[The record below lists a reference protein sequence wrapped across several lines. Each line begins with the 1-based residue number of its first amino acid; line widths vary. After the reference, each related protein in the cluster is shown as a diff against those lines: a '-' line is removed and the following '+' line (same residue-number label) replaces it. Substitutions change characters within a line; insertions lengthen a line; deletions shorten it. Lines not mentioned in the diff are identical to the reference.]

1 MTEAEEVAADRRTR
15 LAAILRR
22 LAWFA
27 FSVLIV
33 ISPFRARIELIARPT
48 PPVYGDFTDIL
59 LLWSDVAVLLTL
71 GLWLAGL
78 LVRRRSLTV
87 GPRFLAWPI
96 AAFLAVA
103 WLDVPFALDVQL
115 AAYNAIRLLI
125 LAVLGLYVVNEIG
138 QLRRVW
144 IPIAVMVG
152 SQAVVAI
159 GQVLGQHSLGL
170 AGLGEW
176 LLAPSLGVSVVTT
189 IEGTRVLRGYGLA
202 DHPNIL
208 GGILAVGLVLLVAAR
223 PWQLGRG
230 WRIRLELVA
239 SCAVALGAVALLLTF
254 SRGAWLALIV
264 SLAVV
269 GSMLVISRARAAL
282 RRLLIAGVVGAVV
295 VSPVALAFLPVL
307 AARTETIGQIP
318 TEVRSI
324 NERAATVDLT
334 VQLLDR
340 HPITGVGLGGLPLAQ
355 HALDPAFG
363 YDYQPASFVVLDAAA
378 ETGIAG
384 GLFYLVIVA
393 APWLALWR
401 ARRRW
406 TADLAAASGA
416 LAAITV
422 VGFVDY
428 YTWTYSAGRIWA
440 WLVLGVWAAM
450 YRAAMT
456 GLVRCSG
463 LTSCSPPSCSSTSR
477 SWSSCS
483 GTGSTSPISPGW
495 LCGRAAAGQGQ
506 PCR

>member
-1 MTEAEEVAADRRTR
+1 VTEAEEVAADRRTR

-59 LLWSDVAVLLTL
+59 LFWSDVAVLLTL

-208 GGILAVGLVLLVAAR
+208 GGILAVGLVLLVAVSPGRSRPAR
-223 PWQLGRG
+223 ALQL
-230 WRIRLELVA
+230 
-239 SCAVALGAVALLLTF
+239 AVVGLAAVALLLTF
-254 SRGAWLALIV
+254 SRGAWLALV
-264 SLAVV
+264 VGLAVV
-269 GSMLVISRARAAL
+269 GTMLLMGGARSAL
-282 RRLLIAGVVGAVV
+282 R
-295 VSPVALAFLPVL
+295 SVALAGAVGALSVAPFALAFAPAL
-307 AARTETIGQIP
+307 AARTDAVGPIS

-324 NERAATVDLT
+324 AERGATAELT
-334 VQLLDR
+334 AQVFAQ

-355 HALDPAFG
+355 HALEPAFA
-363 YDYQPASFVVLDAAA
+363 DAYQPASFVLLDAAA

-384 GLFYLVIVA
+384 AALYLVIFA
-393 APWLALWR
+393 MPWLALWR
-401 ARRRW
+401 ARRRF
-406 TADLAAASGA
+406 TPDLAAASGV
-416 LAAITV
+416 LAVIIV
-422 VGFVDY
+422 VGLFDY
-428 YTWTYSAGRIWA
+428 YTWTYPAGRIWA
-440 WLVLGVWAAM
+440 WLALALWAVA
-450 YRAAMT
+450 YRSATPRQADA
-456 GLVRCSG
+456 
-463 LTSCSPPSCSSTSR
+463 
-477 SWSSCS
+477 
-483 GTGSTSPISPGW
+483 PG
-495 LCGRAAAGQGQ
+495 
-506 PCR
+506 